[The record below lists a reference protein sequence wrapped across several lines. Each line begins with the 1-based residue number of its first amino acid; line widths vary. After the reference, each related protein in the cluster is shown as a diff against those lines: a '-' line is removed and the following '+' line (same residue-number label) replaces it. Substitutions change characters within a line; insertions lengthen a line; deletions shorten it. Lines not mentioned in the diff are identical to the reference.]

1 MAIKQTSEVVI
12 QTTTGNI
19 IFETTQNYIPNSVS
33 IKYVINDTSEINV
46 AGITEIGGN
55 YIQLVQAPTVGTK
68 LRIYYNVRTSDSL
81 DVDILQRLR
90 ALEEQV
96 NKQNKMLD
104 ILTQALDN
112 RVDKHTFRVWIKA
125 MEQSYGKPVLDQT
138 LLGIQAVHQSN
149 NH

>member
-33 IKYVINDTSEINV
+33 IKYVINDTSEIDV
-46 AGITEIGGN
+46 VGITEIGGN

-68 LRIYYNVRTSDSL
+68 LRIYYDVRTSDSL
-81 DVDILQRLR
+81 DIDILQRLR

-149 NH
+149 NY

>member
-33 IKYVINDTSEINV
+33 IKYVINDTSEIDV
-46 AGITEIGGN
+46 VGITEIGGN

-68 LRIYYNVRTSDSL
+68 LRIYYDVRTSDSL

-96 NKQNKMLD
+96 NKQNKMFA
-104 ILTQALDN
+104 ISA
-112 RVDKHTFRVWIKA
+112 
-125 MEQSYGKPVLDQT
+125 
-138 LLGIQAVHQSN
+138 
-149 NH
+149 

>member
-149 NH
+149 NY

>member
-125 MEQSYGKPVLDQT
+125 MEQSYGKPVLNQT

-149 NH
+149 NY

>member
-1 MAIKQTSEVVI
+1 MAIKQTSEIVV
-12 QTTTGNI
+12 QTTAGNI
-19 IFETTQNYIPNSVS
+19 IFETTQTYIPNSVS
-33 IKYVINDTSEINV
+33 MKYIINDTSEIDV
-46 AGITEIGGN
+46 AGVVEIGGT
-55 YIQLVQAPTVGTK
+55 YVQLSQAPTIGTK
-68 LRIYYNVRTSDSL
+68 IRIYYDVRTSDSL

-138 LLGIQAVHQSN
+138 LLGIQAVHQSSN
-149 NH
+149 N

>member
-33 IKYVINDTSEINV
+33 IKYVINDTSEIDV
-46 AGITEIGGN
+46 VGITEIGGN
-55 YIQLVQAPTVGTK
+55 YIQLVQAPTIGTK
-68 LRIYYNVRTSDSL
+68 LRIYYDVRTSDSL

-138 LLGIQAVHQSN
+138 LLGIQAVHQSSN
-149 NH
+149 N

>member
-1 MAIKQTSEVVI
+1 MAIKQTIEIVV
-12 QTTTGNI
+12 QTAAGNT

-33 IKYVINDTSEINV
+33 MKYVINETSEVDVVGVI
-46 AGITEIGGN
+46 EIGGN
-55 YIQLVQAPTVGTK
+55 YIQLSQAPTVGAK
-68 LRIYYNVRTSDSL
+68 LRIYYDVRTSDSL

-96 NKQNKMLD
+96 EKQNKMLN

-138 LLGIQAVHQSN
+138 LLGIQAVHQSSN
-149 NH
+149 Y